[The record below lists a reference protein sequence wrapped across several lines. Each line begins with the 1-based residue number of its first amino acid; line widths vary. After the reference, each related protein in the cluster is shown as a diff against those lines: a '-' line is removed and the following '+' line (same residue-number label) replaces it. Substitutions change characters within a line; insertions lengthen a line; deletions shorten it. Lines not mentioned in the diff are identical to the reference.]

1 MRHAV
6 PVIYLAL
13 ITMLAMTVLALQAS
27 ARQHGAYIEDQ
38 FVRLIEAR
46 EGIVPGQARV
56 IPDCGCTVRY
66 VGTQVIGNRYK
77 VVFDKLD

>member
-1 MRHAV
+1 MMKYV
-6 PVIYLAL
+6 PAIYLIL
-13 ITMLAMTVLALQAS
+13 CGTLMLTFVFLHNANAS
-27 ARQHGAYIEDQ
+27 RAHFTQDN

-56 IPDCGCTVRY
+56 IPDCSCTVRY
-66 VGTQVIGNRYK
+66 VGTQVSGNRYK